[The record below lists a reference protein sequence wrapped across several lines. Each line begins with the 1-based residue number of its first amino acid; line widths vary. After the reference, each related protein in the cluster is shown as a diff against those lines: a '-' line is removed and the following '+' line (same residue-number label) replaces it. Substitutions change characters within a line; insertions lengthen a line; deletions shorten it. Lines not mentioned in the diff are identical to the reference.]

1 VKAEKPAIVLLDVK
15 MPGMDGLVTL
25 KKIKEID
32 ERIGVIMITG
42 AEDESI
48 ANEAMKSGAYDYII
62 KPIDLDRLEVCL
74 LTKILLLSS

>member
-32 ERIGVIMITG
+32 ESIGVIMITG
-42 AEDESI
+42 VENENI

>member
-1 VKAEKPAIVLLDVK
+1 MKAEKPAIVLLDVK

-32 ERIGVIMITG
+32 ESIGVIMITG
-42 AEDESI
+42 VENENI